1 MKILLTSDWYMP
13 AVNGVVTS
21 VRNLKHG
28 LEARGHEVRIL
39 TLSGTRHSFEKDG
52 VIYVGSVRADAVYPG
67 ARLRVSSGKNWMDR
81 MMEWQ
86 PDIVHSNCE
95 FSTFPLAQRIS
106 QELQIPLVH
115 TYHTVY
121 ENYTHYFSPSKVWGR
136 KLVTVFSRRIAAKT
150 DALIAPTEKVKA
162 LLQGYGVFAPI
173 YVLPTGIDQEKFIS
187 AGKVSDRI
195 EIRKQLGI
203 SPGQMVLV
211 SVGRMAKEKNGGEL
225 IQLMSHFRGENIR
238 LLLVGDGPCRQE
250 LQEQAEELGIE
261 HQVVFTGMVL
271 PEQVSCYYRAG
282 DLFVSASTSETQGLT
297 YIEALSSGLP
307 MLCRR
312 DDSLQG
318 VILEDVNGWQYDS
331 ETDFIQKVRSFIEHS
346 EKQKVWSE
354 NAQRTGETFSI
365 PAFAC
370 RAEQIY
376 QELILCHAGQIYP
389 KRIAFRRRIP
399 QEESA

>member
-1 MKILLTSDWYMP
+1 MKILLTSDWYIP

-21 VRNLKHG
+21 VLNLKRG

-67 ARLRVSSGKNWMDR
+67 ARLRVASGKNWLYQ

-86 PDIVHSNCE
+86 PNLVHSNCE
-95 FSTFPLAQRIS
+95 FSTFSLAQRIS
-106 QELQIPLVH
+106 RELQIPLVH

-136 KLVTVFSRRIAAKT
+136 KLVTVFSRRVAAKT
-150 DALIAPTEKVKA
+150 DALIAPTEKVKT
-162 LLQGYGVFAPI
+162 LLQGYDISAPI
-173 YVLPTGIDQEKFIS
+173 YVLPTGIDQEKFVQAANS
-187 AGKVSDRI
+187 PERI

-211 SVGRMAKEKNGGEL
+211 SVGRMAKEKNVGEL
-225 IQLMSHFRGENIR
+225 IQIMAHFRGENIR

-250 LQEQAEELGIE
+250 LKKQAEESGLGE
-261 HQVVFTGMVL
+261 QVIFTGMVL
-271 PEQVSCYYRAG
+271 PEQVSRYYQAG

-331 ETDFIQKVRSFIEHS
+331 ETDFIQKVRIFMGHPEQQ
-346 EKQKVWSE
+346 EVWSA
-354 NAQRTGETFSI
+354 NALQTGEKFSI
-365 PAFAC
+365 PAFVFH
-370 RAEQIY
+370 AEQIY
-376 QELILCHAGQIYP
+376 QELLAQ
-389 KRIAFRRRIP
+389 RRIP

>member
-1 MKILLTSDWYMP
+1 MKILLTSDWYIP

-21 VRNLKHG
+21 VLNLKRG
-28 LEARGHEVRIL
+28 LEARGHEVRIF

-81 MMEWQ
+81 MVEWQ

-106 QELQIPLVH
+106 RELQIPLVH

-136 KLVTVFSRRIAAKT
+136 KLVTVFSRRVAAKT
-150 DALIAPTEKVKA
+150 DALLAPTEKVKT
-162 LLQGYGVFAPI
+162 LLQSYGISAPI
-173 YVLPTGIDQEKFIS
+173 YVLPTGIDQEKFVQVANS
-187 AGKVSDRI
+187 PERI

-203 SPGQMVLV
+203 SPEQTVLV

-225 IQLMSHFRGENIR
+225 IQMMAYFRRENIR

-250 LQEQAEELGIE
+250 LQKQAEELGIGE
-261 HQVVFTGMVL
+261 QVIFTGMVP
-271 PEQVSCYYRAG
+271 PEQVSRYYQAG

-307 MLCRR
+307 MLCHR
-312 DDSLQG
+312 DDSLKG

-331 ETDFIQKVRSFIEHS
+331 ETDFIQKVRNFMGHPEQQEVWTANALQMG
-346 EKQKVWSE
+346 EK
-354 NAQRTGETFSI
+354 FSI
-365 PAFAC
+365 PAFAFH
-370 RAEQIY
+370 AEQIY
-376 QELILCHAGQIYP
+376 QELLAQ
-389 KRIAFRRRIP
+389 RIIP

>member
-1 MKILLTSDWYMP
+1 MKILLTSDWYIP

-21 VRNLKHG
+21 VLNLKRG

-52 VIYVGSVRADAVYPG
+52 VIYVGSVKADAVYPG

-106 QELQIPLVH
+106 RELRIPLVH

-136 KLVTVFSRRIAAKT
+136 KLVTVFSRRVAAKT
-150 DALIAPTEKVKA
+150 DALIAPTEKVKT
-162 LLQGYGVFAPI
+162 LLQGYGISAPI
-173 YVLPTGIDQEKFIS
+173 YVLPTGIDQKKFIS
-187 AGKVSDRI
+187 AGKASERLLL
-195 EIRKQLGI
+195 RKQLGI
-203 SPGQMVLV
+203 LPEQVVLV

-225 IQLMSHFRGENIR
+225 LRMMEHFRGKNIR
-238 LLLVGDGPCRQE
+238 LLLVGDGPCRQK
-250 LQEQAEELGIE
+250 LQKQTEELGIGE
-261 HQVVFTGMVL
+261 QVIFTGMVP
-271 PEQVSCYYRAG
+271 PEQVSRYYQAG
-282 DLFVSASTSETQGLT
+282 NLFVSASTSETQGLT

-307 MLCRR
+307 LLCRR

-318 VILEDVNGWQYDS
+318 VILEDINGWQYDS
-331 ETDFIQKVRSFIEHS
+331 ETDFIQKVRNFMGHQEQ
-346 EKQKVWSE
+346 QKVWSA
-354 NAQRTGETFSI
+354 NALQMGEKFSI
-365 PAFAC
+365 PAFASH
-370 RAEQIY
+370 AEQIY
-376 QELILCHAGQIYP
+376 QELLAQ
-389 KRIAFRRRIP
+389 RRIP